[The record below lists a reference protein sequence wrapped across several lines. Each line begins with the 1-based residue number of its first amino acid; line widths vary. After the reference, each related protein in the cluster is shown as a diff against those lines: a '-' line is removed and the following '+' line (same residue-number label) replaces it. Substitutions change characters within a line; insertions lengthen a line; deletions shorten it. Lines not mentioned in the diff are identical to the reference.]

1 MAEEKTLAELEAEL
15 DGKEGEESGEDY
27 EVIIADDDD
36 DKEELERQ
44 QQEDDDTPLVKAEE
58 DDENEDDT
66 PFSKSKRVKREIR
79 LKEAAR
85 DEARAAEARAV
96 AAEKQVRTERLARLN
111 AEAGKLAADKTTI
124 EVLGT
129 AVENDI
135 KTTSAALVTAREKG
149 ESEQEVAL
157 EGKLFDLRA
166 KRQEI
171 EAAKGKLKSQSD
183 EFERVKTD
191 FEHAKPVDSV
201 TPEAKGWMERNAWI
215 NDPDFKA
222 ARAAQLEIDRDLMK
236 SGKFDPNTKAY
247 FDEMDRRLG
256 REIPTLKARAAK
268 AGLITAEK
276 RSQPSSGVGAVS
288 RGTVKPGKKQVVLD
302 RDDFTQMRRWGMN
315 PENKDDRMRWAKTKL
330 ENANG

>member
-15 DGKEGEESGEDY
+15 DGKQEVNEDF

-36 DKEELERQ
+36 DDKQELDRQ
-44 QQEDDDTPLVKAEE
+44 QQEDDDTPLVKTEE
-58 DDENEDDT
+58 DDDEDDT

-96 AAEKQVRTERLARLN
+96 AAEKQVRTERLARLT

-124 EVLGT
+124 DVLGT

-135 KTTSAALVTAREKG
+135 KTTSAALVAAREAGK
-149 ESEQEVAL
+149 SEDEVAL

-276 RSQPSSGVGAVS
+276 RSQPSSGVGTVS
-288 RGTVKPGKKQVVLD
+288 RGTVKPGKKQVILD
-302 RDDFTQMRRWGMN
+302 KDDFTQMRRWGMN

-330 ENANG
+330 ENANA